1 MKALLLR
8 VLIYLVL
15 VPLAVV
21 VIVPNGFDTLGLVA
35 KGEITFGD
43 IAPGVVRA
51 YAKLTKKHE
60 VAVSAK
66 DTDLP
71 MTDLGN
77 GSYKLSDS
85 EWGGKPKGTQMEW
98 KLRAQAERF
107 CAARQGKL
115 RVTNSGNYN
124 SQGYSDA
131 DLEFWCE
138 GTVAANQA
146 GELARLHAE
155 LIATRDRV
163 GAVIATLD
171 EPQRKS
177 NYDKLNALG
186 RQNMEMLKLGGDAR
200 MQRLREMIAAHES
213 LLREVAELRPEM
225 FFPGLHR
232 R

>member
-8 VLIYLVL
+8 VSIYLVL
-15 VPLAVV
+15 VPLAII
-21 VIVPNGFDTLGLVA
+21 VIVPNGFDTLALVA

-43 IAPGVVRA
+43 IAPGIVRV
-51 YAKLTKKHE
+51 YENLTKKRE
-60 VAVSAK
+60 VAAPAK
-66 DTDLP
+66 PADLP

-115 RVTNSGNYN
+115 HVTNSSNYN

-138 GTVAANQA
+138 GTVAADQA
-146 GELARLHAE
+146 GELARLDAE

-163 GAVIATLD
+163 AEIIATLD

-177 NYDKLNALG
+177 NRDKLNALG
-186 RQNMEMLKLGGDAR
+186 RQNMDMLKLSGEAK
-200 MQRLREMIAAHES
+200 MQRMREMIALHQA
-213 LLREVAELRPEM
+213 LLGEVFELKSDLSEPARD
-225 FFPGLHR
+225 
-232 R
+232 